1 MWSSHIFL
9 KLVDFITIIPY
20 SYNLQIIK
28 PFCVLRNKNFNICI
42 FLNSKTYVEKSFFLA
57 LAFSREKKFLL
68 VQGCQRKNDR
78 QKDGKTTKYPHNNFS
93 DEFLMTFCSLCLT
106 LSSFFQSNFTFT
118 D

>member
-1 MWSSHIFL
+1 M
-9 KLVDFITIIPY
+9 
-20 SYNLQIIK
+20 
-28 PFCVLRNKNFNICI
+28 LRN
-42 FLNSKTYVEKSFFLA
+42 YFFLA

-78 QKDGKTTKYPHNNFS
+78 QKDRKTERQRDRKTERQKDRKTERQKDRKTTKYPRNNFS
-93 DEFLMTFCSLCLT
+93 DEFLMTFCSLCST